1 MIGDHEPS
9 RVTRRRQL
17 EATQILADILGEPR
31 HAQRLG
37 GVGFIGAQQ
46 IAIVLDYGAAARGRD
61 QDGVEA
67 LALDLGGPGVDLAAE
82 SASGSR
88 PIWWAREPQQP
99 SSATTTSMPWRV
111 RRRMAAALI
120 AGAITGLTQPVN
132 SATRPRRG
140 ADGGNRRRPDPA
152 NFGGSRTGANR
163 SMAATGLSPSA
174 ANKPANG
181 LPIRAAA
188 SARRRRRL
196 FGSTRA
202 RRERSR
208 RSTGGR
214 A

>member
-9 RVTRRRQL
+9 RVARGRQL

-46 IAIVLDYGAAARGRD
+46 IAVVLDYGAATRGRD

-67 LALDLGGPGVDLAAE
+67 LALDLCGPGVDLAAGGAE
-82 SASGSR
+82 RLGLAAHMVGKG
-88 PIWWAREPQQP
+88 
-99 SSATTTSMPWRV
+99 T
-111 RRRMAAALI
+111 AAALI
-120 AGAITGLTQPVN
+120 CNHHLDAMAGQE
-132 SATRPRRG
+132 
-140 ADGGNRRRPDPA
+140 ADGGNRRRPDVA

-163 SMAATGLSPSA
+163 SMAATGLSPNA

-202 RRERSR
+202 RSERSR